1 MVVLTPEE
9 CLHLAASRN
18 LKGLAIT
25 DHDTIDGYLQIR
37 DQVIYPDLELLA
49 GVEISCN
56 YEGREIHMLAY
67 GFDADQQELRDFMAQ
82 QRHVRRK
89 RTRQIIERLAA
100 LGFDI
105 SFSMK
110 LWLNPEEP
118 PSAGTT
124 LLMPCCKKSLC
135 GQSKRGL

>member
-1 MVVLTPEE
+1 MISPKADLHFHTTASDGRLTPEE

-67 GFDADQQELRDFMAQ
+67 GFDGRPAGAKGFYGS
-82 QRHVRRK
+82 
-89 RTRQIIERLAA
+89 AA
-100 LGFDI
+100 SCTKETD
-105 SFSMK
+105 
-110 LWLNPEEP
+110 
-118 PSAGTT
+118 PSDY
-124 LLMPCCKKSLC
+124 
-135 GQSKRGL
+135 